1 MEADCNIDEVVL
13 VKVSLSLSPGSLYF
27 SLQVCYWSLCILFQS
42 SSVLLESVYIIS
54 VFKCV
59 TGVCVY
65 YFSLQVCYWSL
76 CILFQSSSV
85 LLESV
90 YIISVFKCVTGVC
103 VYYFSLQVCYWS
115 LCMKW
120 RKTVTLTRGFLWRWW
135 SPPTPTK
142 DSTSVAETRPPM
154 HKIHIL
160 SVGSGISRNNWLSDW
175 LMITY
180 IALFSSQDLSWADI
194 LCSHVVLHEWLAFYS
209 TFLNIHR
216 SGALTLT
223 ALAWLVPHETVAVLY

>member
-13 VKVSLSLSPGSLYF
+13 VKVGLSLSPGSLYF

-115 LCMKW
+115 LCILFQSSSVLLESVYIISVFKCVTGVCVWNGRRQSHW
-120 RKTVTLTRGFLWRWW
+120 RGGSCEGDEVLLHLQRIRQVLQKLDLPCIKSTFPLLGQESVGIIDWVIDWW
-135 SPPTPTK
+135 SL
-142 DSTSVAETRPPM
+142 
-154 HKIHIL
+154 I
-160 SVGSGISRNNWLSDW
+160 
-175 LMITY
+175 
-180 IALFSSQDLSWADI
+180 
-194 LCSHVVLHEWLAFYS
+194 
-209 TFLNIHR
+209 
-216 SGALTLT
+216 
-223 ALAWLVPHETVAVLY
+223 